1 MRNLYTA
8 AFKFLFLSLISLSCS
23 KQSTKELVAPASP
36 TVINALIA
44 PNQSYQLNVANP
56 GTVNIEKQA
65 SHYMISTT
73 LTDEKS
79 GGLLYQYLP
88 SQDFTGQDEVVLS
101 NKILVTSSDN
111 RGGCSSSYANDHTV
125 STSYN
130 TVYTTIRITVAK

>member
-8 AFKFLFLSLISLSCS
+8 AFTLLFSLILISCS

-36 TVINALIA
+36 TIINALIA
-44 PNQSYQLNVANP
+44 PNQSYQLNVTNP
-56 GTVNIEKQA
+56 GAVSIEKQA
-65 SHYMISTT
+65 SHYKISAT

-79 GGLLYQYLP
+79 ASLLYQYVP

-101 NKILVTSSDN
+101 NKIAVTSSDN

-125 STSYN
+125 STTYN
-130 TVYTTIRITVAK
+130 ITYTTIKITISK